1 MKELVYNEVAG
12 FQASIFLKMRFL
24 PRALFKDFAYCLGAA
39 IARKTFQWLLSGL
52 TYLLICKLYSL
63 LVH

>member
-24 PRALFKDFAYCLGAA
+24 PQALFKDFAYSLGAA
-39 IARKTFQWLLSGL
+39 IARKIFQWLLSGF